1 MLRASHKHLLVAES
15 LIPGA
20 GWGLY
25 AKYDIPKDDFI
36 HEYVG
41 EVVSQDEAER
51 RGAVYDKKNLSY
63 LFNLNNELVIDAL
76 RKGNKTKFANHS
88 VAPNCYARIVLSN
101 GEHHI
106 GIYAKENISAGSELT
121 FDYGYANRAVGH
133 DFQKA
138 AVVVGWMLDPL
149 QARQIQEL
157 RQARRAPIQ
166 EKKSN
171 GIVIASTQLQKNAL
185 IASKN
190 SFEENFD
197 VGVTIFEK
205 RIRRYECRRKAV
217 KYGGASGFA
226 THLCNIYP
234 KLRGKSSLRK
244 KNAGLPQEPG
254 KYVGD

>member
-25 AKYDIPKDDFI
+25 AKYSIPKDDFI
-36 HEYVG
+36 QEYVG

-88 VAPNCYARIVLSN
+88 VTPNCYARIVLSN

-106 GIYAKENISAGSELT
+106 GIYAKENIAAGSELT

-166 EKKSN
+166 EKKS
-171 GIVIASTQLQKNAL
+171 GEIVIASTQSQKGVSGTSN
-185 IASKN
+185 N
-190 SFEENFD
+190 CFEGNFA
-197 VGVTIFEK
+197 VGVAVFEK
-205 RIRRYECRRKAV
+205 RIRRYEYRRKAV

-226 THLCNIYP
+226 SHLHKIYP
-234 KLRGKSSLRK
+234 NLKKSSLLPPK
-244 KNAGLPQEPG
+244 KWACL
-254 KYVGD
+254 